1 MLRATTLLHM
11 RFALLIIVVCTTVLA
26 RVPATAHAQT
36 KSRTW
41 SGGLEAAA
49 SLYQGNTDQR
59 TIFSKTELGRADSTM
74 ELNGSVSFGYA
85 DAARDS
91 LPRTVTKR
99 TWLATLAFDY
109 RPHATLSPFMFANY
123 ESSYEKRILDRVGIG
138 AGAKAVVLGS
148 DATQMNFSVAVLAER
163 LRPTRLSSDSTTR
176 SAARWSGRVRF
187 KHQFDPRLKFSHTT
201 FWQPQV
207 NDLERY
213 TVNSTSELSLAVRGS
228 TSFTLSYMSLYDSAA
243 RSRGALSNNDAQVL
257 FGVKTGF

>member
-1 MLRATTLLHM
+1 M
-11 RFALLIIVVCTTVLA
+11 RPASIAAALLTVLLA
-26 RVPATAHAQT
+26 SFTRSASSQST
-36 KSRTW
+36 RTW

-59 TIFSKTELGRADSTM
+59 TLFSKTELGRADSSM
-74 ELNGSVSFGYA
+74 ELHGTVSFGYA

-109 RPHATLSPFMFANY
+109 RPHSTVSPFMFANY

-138 AGAKAVVLGS
+138 AGAKAVLVGTS
-148 DATQMNFSVAVLAER
+148 ATEMNVSLAMLAER
-163 LRPTRLSSDSTTR
+163 LRPSRLSSDSSIR

-187 KHQFDPRLKFSHTT
+187 RHQFDPRLKFSHTT

-207 NDLERY
+207 NDFERF

-228 TSFTLSYMSLYDSAA
+228 TSFTVSYMSLYDSAA

>member
-1 MLRATTLLHM
+1 MRSVLLTAA
-11 RFALLIIVVCTTVLA
+11 FCSSIL
-26 RVPATAHAQT
+26 VPVPGTAQSPT
-36 KSRTW
+36 KTKIW

-74 ELNGSVSFGYA
+74 ELHGSVSFGYA

-91 LPRTVTKR
+91 LPRAVTKR

-109 RPHATLSPFMFANY
+109 RPHDAVSPFMFANY
-123 ESSYEKRILDRVGIG
+123 EASYEKRILDRVGIG
-138 AGAKAVVLGS
+138 AGAKAVVLGGK
-148 DATQMNFSVAVLAER
+148 ATEMNLSLAVLAER
-163 LRPTRLSSDSTTR
+163 LRPTRLSADSSTR

-187 KHQFDPRLKFSHTT
+187 KHQFDPRLKFAHTT

-207 NDLERY
+207 NDFERF
-213 TVNSTSELSLAVRGS
+213 TVNSTSELNLAVRGS